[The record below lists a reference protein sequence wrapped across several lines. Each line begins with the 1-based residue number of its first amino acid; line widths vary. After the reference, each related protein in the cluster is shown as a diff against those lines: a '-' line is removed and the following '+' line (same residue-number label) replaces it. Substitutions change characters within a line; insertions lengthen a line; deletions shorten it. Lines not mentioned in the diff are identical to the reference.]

1 MEKISFNFFPEQ
13 VKCLN
18 FFYTDFLKLFHI
30 ETPLY
35 VFLVVSSCLIFVNVR
50 GRSCVVLMNVFVQ
63 TKQIMEKMMVYC
75 YWSMETWPK
84 KSMASLSQL
93 STSSKGKIDSC
104 LKMAPVYIFF
114 YLKKQW
120 SLYRNFFV
128 TFLLVLVLL
137 FT

>member
-18 FFYTDFLKLFHI
+18 FFYTDFLKLFHV

-75 YWSMETWPK
+75 YRSMETWPK
-84 KSMASLSQL
+84 KSMASLS
-93 STSSKGKIDSC
+93 TSSKGKIDSC
-104 LKMAPVYIFF
+104 LKIAPVYIFF
-114 YLKKQW
+114 YLKKQ
-120 SLYRNFFV
+120 
-128 TFLLVLVLL
+128 
-137 FT
+137 